1 MTFRRISRT
10 SRIAAALVVVALVAA
25 ACDPAEEIPAPTPAP
40 TPDGAAPTQPP
51 APEPTSAP
59 AQPSPV
65 AAVPAADPVSFAIG
79 LTVEPQAT
87 NPWGF
92 ATAYDVYVYGPTR
105 ASLFQVA
112 YPGVVIA
119 PYAAEGEPAEP
130 VQTGDT
136 WTVTQLLQDGFMWS
150 DGSQLTAYDVAFTF
164 EAVKSANIGGG
175 WAEFFPYAESA
186 SPRLLDVVA
195 VDALTV
201 EYVFDSLPGLATWP
215 HSVGTAW
222 IMSESV
228 WRPVLET
235 ALASEDAAATILGAD
250 VEDVAAGPM
259 VFTTREG
266 GSFLVNTAN
275 ANYGDRGVAHT
286 FYANGTYIQD
296 GAVYSG
302 PGPGDTVIAEYT
314 EGPFVSD
321 ETFTLYGDQTAALLA
336 LQVGEIDYW
345 LNPVGLG
352 PQLQQEALG
361 SDNLDVIV
369 NPPNGFRYLAFNMR
383 KSPGNFLAFRQAVAF
398 MADKEFLTLQVL
410 QGVALPVYTVVPEGN
425 KKWYN
430 AAVAD
435 AIKARYVGLT
445 EQERLNIA
453 YAALEAGGFTWEV
466 PPVRDGAGDITTVG
480 SGLIDPHGVPVPEL
494 EILAPPQAADPLRAT
509 AALWTENWLEK
520 LGVRAKANPTG
531 VNTIVAKVWP
541 GVGNPP
547 TFDLYI
553 LGWSLPDVF
562 PTYHN
567 LLFHSSQLA
576 EVNDGANTPG
586 YVSAEFDSIAE
597 ELLSS
602 RDEAE
607 VFDLVWQLEQK
618 IADDLPYVI
627 LFDSPIIEVFS
638 DDVIFPFTDTFSGL
652 QKINAIPQAVRY

>member
-1 MTFRRISRT
+1 
-10 SRIAAALVVVALVAA
+10 
-25 ACDPAEEIPAPTPAP
+25 
-40 TPDGAAPTQPP
+40 
-51 APEPTSAP
+51 
-59 AQPSPV
+59 
-65 AAVPAADPVSFAIG
+65 
-79 LTVEPQAT
+79 
-87 NPWGF
+87 
-92 ATAYDVYVYGPTR
+92 
-105 ASLFQVA
+105 
-112 YPGVVIA
+112 
-119 PYAAEGEPAEP
+119 
-130 VQTGDT
+130 
-136 WTVTQLLQDGFMWS
+136 
-150 DGSQLTAYDVAFTF
+150 
-164 EAVKSANIGGG
+164 
-175 WAEFFPYAESA
+175 
-186 SPRLLDVVA
+186 
-195 VDALTV
+195 
-201 EYVFDSLPGLATWP
+201 
-215 HSVGTAW
+215 
-222 IMSESV
+222 MSESV

-352 PQLQQEALG
+352 PQLQQEALA

-383 KSPGNFLAFRQAVAF
+383 KSPGKFLAFRQAVAF